1 MAGSIQLL
9 RRPFRDSS
17 VHDTERESS
26 LPSLSPAI
34 NDSVHVTPRI
44 LQPLSDTVGHCLS
57 WKDTDPKDYA
67 EHLIQLIIK
76 IAKAGQ
82 NELLTLLIQN
92 GVSLDVQIFPF
103 KTGALHRLVTLG
115 NASEKAIST
124 LLDHG
129 ADPNIPDETGKT
141 PLYHAVLEGRKSLVK
156 TFLNHPKTNPTLETH
171 KGKCPFSCALRHKR
185 LDIAELLLSDDRIGP
200 SLSNARVLGQID
212 RLKSIPNRLQ
222 EDGEKHFLH
231 CLDRRKKDKAG
242 HARTSSQNAQST
254 FDF

>member
-1 MAGSIQLL
+1 MTGSTQLL
-9 RRPFRDSS
+9 RRPFQDSS
-17 VHDTERESS
+17 VHDTERGSS
-26 LPSLSPAI
+26 LPSLSPAS
-34 NDSVHVTPRI
+34 NDSVHVAPRI

-76 IAKAGQ
+76 IAKAGR

-115 NASEKAIST
+115 NTSEKAIST

-141 PLYHAVLEGRKSLVK
+141 PLYHAVLEGRKSLIK

-171 KGKCPFSCALRHKR
+171 KGKCPLSCALRHKH
-185 LDIAELLLSDDRIGP
+185 LDIAELLLSNDLIGP
-200 SLSNARVLGQID
+200 SLSNARVLGEID
-212 RLKSIPNRLQ
+212 RLRKISNKLQ
-222 EDGEKHFLH
+222 EDGEKHILSKFDDT
-231 CLDRRKKDKAG
+231 CKKDKG
-242 HARTSSQNAQST
+242 HTRTSSQNAQST

>member
-1 MAGSIQLL
+1 MAGSTQLL

-17 VHDTERESS
+17 VHTEQMYS
-26 LPSLSPAI
+26 LPSLSPAS
-34 NDSVHVTPRI
+34 NDSVHVAPRI
-44 LQPLSDTVGHCLS
+44 LQPLSDAVGHYLS

-67 EHLIQLIIK
+67 EQLIQLIIK
-76 IAKAGQ
+76 IAKAGR
-82 NELLTLLIQN
+82 NELLTPLIRN

-115 NASEKAIST
+115 NTSEKAIST
-124 LLDHG
+124 LLNYG

-141 PLYHAVLEGRKSLVK
+141 PLYHAVLEGHKSLIK
-156 TFLNHPKTNPTLETH
+156 TFLNHPGTDPTLQTD
-171 KGKCPFSCALRHKR
+171 KGKCPLSCALRHKR

-222 EDGEKHFLH
+222 EDGEKHFLG
-231 CLDRRKKDKAG
+231 CLDTYKKDKGG
-242 HARTSSQNAQST
+242 HARTSSKNAQRT